1 MYENCE
7 GKAQRQACPKHRTV
21 YIMLK
26 DQNRHPN
33 LRYRIRAIHVK
44 GFTIDLDKE
53 TREDAYTTYKNLLSD
68 EDMVEVLLY
77 EMNNQTYTRIKVE

>member
-1 MYENCE
+1 
-7 GKAQRQACPKHRTV
+7 
-21 YIMLK
+21 MLK

-77 EMNNQTYTRIKVE
+77 EMNNKTYTRIKVE